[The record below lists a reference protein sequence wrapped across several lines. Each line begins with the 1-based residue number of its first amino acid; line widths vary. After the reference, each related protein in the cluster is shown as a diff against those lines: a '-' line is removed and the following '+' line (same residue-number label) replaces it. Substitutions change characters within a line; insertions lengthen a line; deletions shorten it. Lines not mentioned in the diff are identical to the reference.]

1 MQKAGAWYSYQGNKI
16 GQGKNNVIRHFEE
29 NPQMA
34 GEIEKVIREQLL
46 TTGTNGAVQI
56 EDEEE
61 PDLLLES

>member
-1 MQKAGAWYSYQGNKI
+1 
-16 GQGKNNVIRHFEE
+16 
-29 NPQMA
+29 
-34 GEIEKVIREQLL
+34 IREQLL

>member
-1 MQKAGAWYSYQGNKI
+1 
-16 GQGKNNVIRHFEE
+16 
-29 NPQMA
+29 
-34 GEIEKVIREQLL
+34 IERNIREQLL